1 MTSLE
6 KRLREIRAS
15 GRRALVPYFMAGLSP
30 HWLDHVR
37 AAAFAGADAVE
48 VGLPFSDPMMDGVV
62 IQMAAQRSLERATTF
77 DSVMAEL
84 SEADLEIPVIAMTY
98 YNVFLH
104 GGLEK
109 SADLLHTAG
118 VSGVIVPDVPLEEAG
133 PWESVCAPLDLA
145 TIYMAAPSTPTA
157 RLADIARRTQGFCYA
172 AARMSVTGAAD
183 DDGGGAREIVDNV
196 RRHSD
201 VPTYVGIGISRPEQA
216 RQVTR
221 FSDGAIV
228 GSALVARLLNDVQP
242 SEVESFIGD
251 FRSAIDA

>member
-1 MTSLE
+1 
-6 KRLREIRAS
+6 
-15 GRRALVPYFMAGLSP
+15 MAGLSP
-30 HWLDHVR
+30 QWLDHVR

-48 VGLPFSDPMMDGVV
+48 IGLPFSDPMMDGVT
-62 IQMAAQRSLERATTF
+62 IQMAAQRSLERDTTF

-109 SADLLHTAG
+109 SATMLRAAG
-118 VSGVIVPDVPLEEAG
+118 VSGVIVPDVPLEEAA

-145 TIYMAAPSTPTA
+145 TVYLVAPSTPAA

-172 AARMSVTGAAD
+172 SARMAVTGAAD
-183 DDGGGAREIVDNV
+183 DDGGDARRIVDDV

-216 RQVTR
+216 RHVTR

-228 GSALVARLLNDVQP
+228 GSALVSRLLDDASPSDV
-242 SEVESFIGD
+242 EKFVGD
-251 FRSAIDA
+251 FRSAIDS